1 MVGISYTC
9 IGIHTVTKLIVSLI
23 SLKTMAGGH
32 AVQGILSTV
41 VVLYKHFVWNE
52 KELTSPER
60 CSNNHVILQQVGQ
73 CLLIS

>member
-1 MVGISYTC
+1 
-9 IGIHTVTKLIVSLI
+9 
-23 SLKTMAGGH
+23 MAGGH

-52 KELTSPER
+52 KELTSPEE
-60 CSNNHVILQQVGQ
+60 CGNNHVILQQVGQ

>member
-1 MVGISYTC
+1 MYRYTYC
-9 IGIHTVTKLIVSLI
+9 DKTYSIHDKSQ
-23 SLKTMAGGH
+23 TMAGGH

-60 CSNNHVILQQVGQ
+60 RGNNHVILQQVGQ
-73 CLLIS
+73 CLLIR